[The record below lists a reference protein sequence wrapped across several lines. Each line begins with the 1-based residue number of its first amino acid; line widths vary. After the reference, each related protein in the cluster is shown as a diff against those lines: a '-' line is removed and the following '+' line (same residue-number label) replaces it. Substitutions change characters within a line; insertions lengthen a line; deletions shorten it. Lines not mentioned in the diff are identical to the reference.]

1 MKKGATNVDVIRDPI
16 YGPVSLDSTARSLI
30 DTPAFQRLRRIK
42 QLSMA
47 SEVYPSA
54 MHTRFEHALGV
65 YHLGGR
71 IVDQMQLRGELDGM
85 DPDDL
90 LLIRYAC
97 LLHDLGHF
105 SGAHLLEEVNYPG
118 ACHEVAGSDWFNKG
132 EIGRILRGTGI
143 PDAANRLADLV
154 TKNSAHPLSGIVSG
168 DCDADKMDY
177 LVRDAYHCGL
187 PQVYD
192 QAHLSSMLVLVK
204 HPATGQAEIGL
215 DIRGLPSFE
224 AMLYAKF
231 NLYRAVYF
239 HPASRSAT
247 AMMRALLVNALDS
260 GLCTMEELHQW
271 TDDEI
276 FTLLRHRVINKK
288 RPHARQVRLLTERLL
303 GRALYKASASLPLS
317 AAPAQLDHAALT
329 FAERSL
335 EKSLGLAMGEA
346 ILDVPRK
353 ETMLSTNLLVRRPDG
368 TIEFASSLGPDDGFA
383 LNTTR
388 DTFYAASGRIHLF
401 TPERIVVP
409 EGLLQH
415 ALSSSHASHKPAI
428 ATSPK
433 VQDLASFGQQNDL
446 SSGPVSPLA
455 LKSY

>member
-1 MKKGATNVDVIRDPI
+1 MNFGAPSVDIIRDPL
-16 YGPVSLDSTARSLI
+16 YGPVSLDDTARALI
-30 DTPAFQRLRRIK
+30 DTPAFQRLRRIR

-71 IVDQMQLRGELDGM
+71 IVDQMQLRGELRNM
-85 DPDDL
+85 PPEDL
-90 LLIRYAC
+90 RLIRYAC

-118 ACHEVAGSDWFNKG
+118 ACHETAGQDLFSRG
-132 EIGRILRGTGI
+132 EIGRILKQSGI
-143 PDAANRLADLV
+143 PDAASRLADLI
-154 TKNSAHPLSGIVSG
+154 TKQSLHPLAGIVSG

-192 QAHLSSMLVLVK
+192 QAHLSSMLVLVN
-204 HPATGQAEIGL
+204 HPKTNLPEIGL

-260 GLCTMEELHQW
+260 KLCTMQELHQW

-276 FTLLRHRVINKK
+276 FTLLRHRVANKK
-288 RPHARQVRLLTERLL
+288 RQYAKQVRLLTERLL
-303 GRALYKASASLPLS
+303 ERALYKASAWLPLS
-317 AAPAQLDHAALT
+317 AAPANLDHAGLT
-329 FAERSL
+329 RAEQRL
-335 EKSLGLAMGEA
+335 EQALGLSSGEA

-353 ETMLSTNLLVRRPDG
+353 DTMLSANLLVRRPDDSV
-368 TIEFASSLGPDDGFA
+368 EFASNLGPDDGFA
-383 LNTTR
+383 LNTAR
-388 DTFYAASGRIHLF
+388 ATFYAASGRIHLF
-401 TPERIVVP
+401 TAEKVAVP
-409 EGLLQH
+409 DGLLEE
-415 ALSSSHASHKPAI
+415 
-428 ATSPK
+428 
-433 VQDLASFGQQNDL
+433 VLASC
-446 SSGPVSPLA
+446 SVSVPL
-455 LKSY
+455 